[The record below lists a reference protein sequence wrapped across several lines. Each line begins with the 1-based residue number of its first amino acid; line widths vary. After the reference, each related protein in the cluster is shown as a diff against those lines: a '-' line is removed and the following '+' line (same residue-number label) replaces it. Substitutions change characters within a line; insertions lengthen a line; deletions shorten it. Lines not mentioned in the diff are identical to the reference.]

1 MNSCSLCTIVIVTVC
16 LCASAAFMQ
25 GTRVFHKNNHTH
37 VRHSVRNRLDSYKL
51 LRQCYCHIMF
61 CAHVWQ
67 ECGNNAMS
75 SRHSAINKIIR
86 FVFAPTSSSPSVC
99 AQARCFMNR
108 TCQQLNKLSSF
119 RKTSYEFRRLCLRH
133 RRCHHVSAQAHR
145 VRQQRFKNNN
155 EFTPF
160 HQT

>member
-1 MNSCSLCTIVIVTVC
+1 MSFTKTTTRMCAIPFATVWIHTSCCDSVIATFC
-16 LCASAAFMQ
+16 SAQA
-25 GTRVFHKNNHTH
+25 
-37 VRHSVRNRLDSYKL
+37 
-51 LRQCYCHIMF
+51 C
-61 CAHVWQ
+61 HVWQ

-145 VRQQRFKNNN
+145 VRQQRFKNSN

>member
-1 MNSCSLCTIVIVTVC
+1 MCAIPFATVWIHTSCCDSVIATFC
-16 LCASAAFMQ
+16 SAQA
-25 GTRVFHKNNHTH
+25 
-37 VRHSVRNRLDSYKL
+37 
-51 LRQCYCHIMF
+51 C
-61 CAHVWQ
+61 HVWQ

-160 HQT
+160 HQTEQIPPVLSGAILIAAICLSTVTPCMSIARQTI